1 VHAAMNNVIRSTQ
14 EQLRQDHIGTL
25 EVLQLCKD
33 ENIRLRK
40 ELKDLK
46 KGTGQAE
53 HTSVGSGE
61 VTGDY
66 DVAQL
71 VEQNAKQAEEI
82 KMLKTRM
89 NQTEVELLKLRSSTV
104 SAQHSAGYA
113 ASEKQKKREL
123 EMTSALMDVEH
134 SLRATQVELRTS
146 TDRCLCLEEQLT
158 QLSDARNEASADIES
173 KVKIIEILRVEE
185 DAARLEIL
193 RLQAEAATF
202 AAERDKSNAASVIK
216 LARLQDELER
226 SKIQTEQTKQQ
237 CAAQGEAIARLEA
250 DRVELVAQIK
260 STNGA
265 NQALQAALSAL
276 KLERGAVQE
285 ESTVVYGD
293 SDTESGQRETFQLTE
308 SAPICKSPPRPS
320 TVSSSASRSAPDS
333 PEGGDGTSF
342 RFQEFLRL
350 KRENKE
356 LKMRLADMGHG
367 AAASSSIASA
377 TPASRSSGTLAP
389 LVSPR
394 LHSAAGSMRRPS
406 PKTAIAGA
414 GAGSR
419 GGAAG
424 TKKFF

>member
-1 VHAAMNNVIRSTQ
+1 MNNAIRSTQ

-25 EVLQLCKD
+25 EVLQQCKD

-46 KGTGQAE
+46 KGIGQAE
-53 HTSVGSGE
+53 QTSMGSGD

-71 VEQNAKQAEEI
+71 VEQNTKQAEEI

-89 NQTEVELLKLRSSTV
+89 NQTEVELLKLRGSTV
-104 SAQHSAGYA
+104 SAQHAAGYA

-123 EMTSALMDVEH
+123 EVTSALMDVEH
-134 SLRATQVELRTS
+134 SLRATQVELRAS
-146 TDRCLCLEEQLT
+146 TDRCLYLEEQLT
-158 QLSDARNEASADIES
+158 RLSNARNEASADLES
-173 KVKIIEILRVEE
+173 KVKMIEILRVEG
-185 DAARLEIL
+185 DAARLEIR
-193 RLQAEAATF
+193 RLQAEAAIF
-202 AAERDKSNAASVIK
+202 AAERDKNNASSVIK
-216 LARLQDELER
+216 LARLQDELELC
-226 SKIQTEQTKQQ
+226 KVETEKAKKQ
-237 CAAQGEAIARLEA
+237 CAAQDEVIARLEA
-250 DRVELVAQIK
+250 DRIELAAQMK
-260 STNGA
+260 SKEMST
-265 NQALQAALSAL
+265 QALQTALLAL
-276 KLERGAVQE
+276 KLERGAIQE

-308 SAPICKSPPRPS
+308 SAPVCKSPLRPS
-320 TVSSSASRSAPDS
+320 TVSSSTSRSAPDS

-367 AAASSSIASA
+367 AAASNSIASA
-377 TPASRSSGTLAP
+377 IPTSRSSGSLAP

-406 PKTAIAGA
+406 PKTADGGPSAS
-414 GAGSR
+414 SR
-419 GGAAG
+419 GGVAA